1 MSTPES
7 GQPNTSHL
15 TEPKG
20 EAATGREATSKP
32 TPGPW
37 IATAYGTVMPL
48 GANYLVAS
56 CVGKSGTYR
65 NYKANARLIAAA
77 PDLLAASKRA
87 LAVLKTLGYSTSKG
101 KPTVLDALSSA
112 IAAATGSQP

>member
-15 TEPKG
+15 TEHAG
-20 EAATGREATSKP
+20 QAATEQEAMSQP

-77 PDLLAASKRA
+77 PDLLAALQRVMSYPAVRNALECDDHDAARA
-87 LAVLKTLGYSTSKG
+87 T
-101 KPTVLDALSSA
+101 